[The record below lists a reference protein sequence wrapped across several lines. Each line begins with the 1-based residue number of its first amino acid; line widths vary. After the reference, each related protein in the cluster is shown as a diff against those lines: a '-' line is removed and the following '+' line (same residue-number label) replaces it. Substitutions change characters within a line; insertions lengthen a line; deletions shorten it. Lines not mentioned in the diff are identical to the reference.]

1 VNVPIEADELLRLA
15 VPLLSAAG
23 FGAPVGL
30 EGLPGG
36 GNNRVYRLRG
46 VGGVALLKAYFRHPE
61 DLRDRLGAEYHFSE
75 YAWGSGVR
83 SLPRPLACDHEHGL
97 GLYEYIPGVKL
108 GVGVVEAVH
117 VREASLFLAALNRN
131 CGSAAASALPLA
143 SEACFSV
150 DSHLACVDRRIS
162 RLQQINK
169 DTPAGR
175 RAAALVSHLVSL
187 WHRIREAVVSK
198 ARLANSST
206 AAVLLQAERCLS
218 PSDFGFHNA
227 IAVAEENSGDRRLRF
242 IDFEYAGWD
251 DPAKTVCD
259 FFCQP
264 AVPVP
269 RRYLEAF
276 VDQVADWV
284 PDAAGFRHRVGILL
298 PVYAVKW
305 CCIMLNEFS
314 PVGNRRRSFARSE
327 EDSVQRQG
335 MQLDKVEAAVSRLEK
350 SSQA

>member
-15 VPLLSAAG
+15 APLLSAAG
-23 FGAPVGL
+23 LGAPVGL

-36 GNNRVYRLRG
+36 GNNRVYRLTG
-46 VGGVALLKAYFRHPE
+46 VAGVALLKSYFRHPE

-75 YAWGSGVR
+75 YAWGLGVR
-83 SLPRPLACDHEHGL
+83 SLPKPLACDREHAI

-108 GVGVVEAVH
+108 GAGAVAAAH
-117 VREASLFLAALNRN
+117 VREAGVFLAALNRN
-131 CGSAAASALPLA
+131 RRSAAASALPLA
-143 SEACFSV
+143 SEACFSI
-150 DSHLACVDRRIS
+150 DSHLACVDRRID
-162 RLQQINK
+162 RLQQIDK
-169 DTPAGR
+169 DTLAGR
-175 RAAALVSHLVSL
+175 RAAALVSRLLSL
-187 WHRIREAVVSK
+187 WHRIREEVVST
-198 ARLANSST
+198 ACVANSST
-206 AAVLLQAERCLS
+206 AAVLPQAERCLS

-227 IAVAEENSGDRRLRF
+227 IEFAEAISGDRRLRF

-269 RRYLEAF
+269 REYLGSF

-284 PDAAGFRHRVGILL
+284 PDAAGFRHRVGVLL
-298 PVYAVKW
+298 PVYEVKW
-305 CCIMLNEFS
+305 CCIMLNEFL

-335 MQLDKVEAAVSRLEK
+335 MQLDKVKAAVSRREK
-350 SSQA
+350 SS